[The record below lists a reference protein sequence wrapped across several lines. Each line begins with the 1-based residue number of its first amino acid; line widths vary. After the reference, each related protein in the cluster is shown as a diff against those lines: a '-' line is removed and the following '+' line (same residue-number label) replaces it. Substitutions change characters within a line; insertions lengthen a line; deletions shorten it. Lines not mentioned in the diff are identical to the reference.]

1 MNIFLTE
8 KIVKRISLNSNLLYL
23 IYQTPSTFV
32 QLKSL

>member
-23 IYQTPSTFV
+23 IYQAPSTFV